1 MRLTETKESL
11 EDEVGEDVQ
20 EGKEVAVQGLHEGWE
35 GSEAAQQA

>member
-20 EGKEVAVQGLHEGWE
+20 EGKEVAVQGLDEGWE